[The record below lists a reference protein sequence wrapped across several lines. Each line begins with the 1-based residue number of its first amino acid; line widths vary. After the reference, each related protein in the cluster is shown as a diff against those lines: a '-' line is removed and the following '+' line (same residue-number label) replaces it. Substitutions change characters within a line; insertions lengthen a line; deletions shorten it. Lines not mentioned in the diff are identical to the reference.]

1 MILPIWKQTGFSFF
15 IKFFLINPKI
25 IPKIC
30 TFVNFKKNEMENFV
44 VSARKYR
51 PATFDTVVGQESIT
65 STLKNAIR
73 NNTLAQAFLFCGP
86 RGVGKTT
93 CARIMA
99 KTINCLHPT
108 ETLEAC
114 NECESCKAFN
124 NNASFNIYELDAAS
138 NNSVEDIRSLVE
150 QVRIPPQIGQ
160 YKVYIIDEVHMLSS
174 AAFNAFLKTLE
185 EPPAYAKFI
194 LATTEKHKII
204 PTILSRCQIFDF
216 KRITVEDIAKHLAF
230 VASSEGITAEPEALN
245 IIAQKADGALRDA
258 LSIFDQMVSFSG
270 KNITYKDVIE
280 NLNVLDYDYYFKIVD
295 DILQGNTTDIL
306 LLLNDIISKGF
317 EPQHFIGGLGN
328 HLRSLLVS
336 KDVATV
342 QLLEVSEQLRQRY
355 IQQAAVCQMP
365 FLLRA
370 LDINNQ
376 CDINYR
382 SANNKRLHL
391 EIALLK
397 MCSLCSQ
404 ALNMPE
410 PTNNAKP
417 AMNPSQPQARPAA
430 QPQAQPSVQ
439 PQPVQQPI
447 QQRQYTQQPTAA
459 QQPVQQAQPAPQPTT
474 TPQPT
479 AAPQTQNQQPTPTAT
494 RPRGVRSSIS
504 ILGAM
509 EHAAQKEEGPEETW
523 DNPFTQAQ
531 LETVWADF
539 VEKHRN
545 VSPSFAASIG
555 KYKPTL
561 GANFEIHFPVDNLL
575 FERETESMAAL
586 KTHLKNTLHNNQY
599 KLIPEVQEKPAE
611 IDAYTDKDKFEKMA
625 QANPMLRMMQAELK
639 LEGDL

>member
-1 MILPIWKQTGFSFF
+1 
-15 IKFFLINPKI
+15 
-25 IPKIC
+25 
-30 TFVNFKKNEMENFV
+30 MENFV

-51 PATFDTVVGQESIT
+51 PVTFDTVVGQGSIT

-216 KRITVEDIAKHLAF
+216 KRITVDDIARHLAF
-230 VASSEGITAEPEALN
+230 VASSEGVTAEPEALN

-270 KNITYKDVIE
+270 KDITYKDVIE
-280 NLNVLDYDYYFKIVD
+280 NLNVLDYDYYFRVVD
-295 DILQGNTTDIL
+295 DTLQGNTTDIL

-317 EPQHFIGGLGN
+317 EPQHFISGLGN
-328 HLRSLLVS
+328 HLRSLMVS
-336 KDVATV
+336 KDPATTD
-342 QLLEVSEQLRQRY
+342 LLEVSDQLKQRY
-355 IQQAAVCQMP
+355 AAQAASCPMP
-365 FLLRA
+365 FLLHA

-376 CDINYR
+376 CDISYR
-382 SANNKRLHL
+382 SVSNKRLHL
-391 EIALLK
+391 EIAMLK
-397 MCSLCSQ
+397 ICALCSQ
-404 ALNMPE
+404 ALAMP
-410 PTNNAKP
+410 AP
-417 AMNPSQPQARPAA
+417 AANVRPAQPQPQAVPQPRPATSYQQPA
-430 QPQAQPSVQ
+430 PTPQTAGFQSAPVRTAPQPQPQPQYQQAQTTPQPQQPQAQ
-439 PQPVQQPI
+439 
-447 QQRQYTQQPTAA
+447 AA
-459 QQPVQQAQPAPQPTT
+459 GATT
-474 TPQPT
+474 FR
-479 AAPQTQNQQPTPTAT
+479 T
-494 RPRGVRSSIS
+494 RPRGASSSIS
-504 ILGAM
+504 IM
-509 EHAAQKEEGPEETW
+509 SQMTRETKKSEEAEEKW
-523 DNPFTQAQ
+523 DTPFTDEQ
-531 LETVWADF
+531 LKAAWKSFIESYKTI
-539 VEKHRN
+539 
-545 VSPSFAASIG
+545 SPSFAAAIG
-555 KYKPTL
+555 RYEPSLK
-561 GANFEIHFPVDNLL
+561 GNAEIHFTVDNLL
-575 FERETESMAAL
+575 YEQEPEGITAL
-586 KTHLKNTLHNNQY
+586 KSHLKNTLHNNQY
-599 KLIPEVQEKPAE
+599 QLIAEVTEKPAKL
-611 IDAYTDKDKFEKMA
+611 DPYTDRDKFEKMA
-625 QANPMLRMMQAELK
+625 ESNPMLRTLKNELK

>member
-1 MILPIWKQTGFSFF
+1 
-15 IKFFLINPKI
+15 
-25 IPKIC
+25 
-30 TFVNFKKNEMENFV
+30 MENFV

-99 KTINCLHPT
+99 KTINCLQPT

-230 VASSEGITAEPEALN
+230 VASNESITTEPEALN

-306 LLLNDIISKGF
+306 LLLNDIIGKGF
-317 EPQHFIGGLGN
+317 EPQHFISGLGN

-404 ALNMPE
+404 ALNMSE
-410 PTNNAKP
+410 PTNNARP
-417 AMNPSQPQARPAA
+417 AMNPSQPQARPAVA
-430 QPQAQPSVQ
+430 QQPTPQPQAQPAV
-439 PQPVQQPI
+439 QPI
-447 QQRQYTQQPTAA
+447 QQQQHTPQPTANQQHV
-459 QQPVQQAQPAPQPTT
+459 QQPQPAPQPTA
-474 TPQPT
+474 TPQ
-479 AAPQTQNQQPTPTAT
+479 AQPQPQQATPVTT
-494 RPRGVRSSIS
+494 RPRTVRSSIS
-504 ILGAM
+504 IMGSM
-509 EHAAQKEEGPEETW
+509 EQAAKKDEGPEETW
-523 DNPFTQAQ
+523 NNPFTQAQ

-561 GANFEIHFPVDNLL
+561 GANFEIHFPVDNML
-575 FERETESMAAL
+575 FERETDSMVAL

-625 QANPMLRMMQAELK
+625 QTNPMLRMMQTELK